1 MNKLQQLTKEQLA
14 KIGAGVLFGALFIY
28 VYAIYFWVPTAHKIE
43 GNSQKVASMESDI
56 SKAKMQKAKYKDLE
70 AKLVSLKE
78 EKEAAQ
84 KKLPRERKLPD
95 LLKTLTALSA
105 KYKVSIQ
112 SITPAGNTK
121 GEYFTKASYQISL
134 TGDYHALGRFLTALG
149 LEERILTMENLVIS
163 GTPGAAASTS
173 ATFTL
178 LAYQYNG

>member
-1 MNKLQQLTKEQLA
+1 MNKLQLTKEQLA
-14 KIGAGVLFGALFIY
+14 KIGAGALFGVLFIY
-28 VYAIYFWVPTAHKIE
+28 VYTVYFWLPTAQKIE
-43 GNSQKVASMESDI
+43 TNSKHVASMESDI
-56 SKAKMQKAKYKDLE
+56 FKAKMQKAKYKDLE

-95 LLKTLTALSA
+95 LLKTVTTLST

-112 SITPAGNTK
+112 TITPSGSTK
-121 GEYFTKASYQISL
+121 GEYFTKVSYAISL

-149 LEERILTMENLVIS
+149 LEERILTMENLVIN
-163 GTPGAAASTS
+163 GTPASAASTS

-178 LAYQYNG
+178 VAYQYNG

>member
-1 MNKLQQLTKEQLA
+1 MNKIQLTKEQWA

-28 VYAIYFWVPTAHKIE
+28 VYAVYFWLPTAKKIE
-43 GNSQKVASMESDI
+43 ANSKQTASMESDI
-56 SKAKMQKAKYKDLE
+56 FKAKMQKAKYKDLE

-95 LLKTLTALSA
+95 LIKTVTTLSA
-105 KYKVSIQ
+105 KYRVNILT
-112 SITPAGNTK
+112 ITPGGSVK
-121 GEYFTKASYQISL
+121 GEYFMKASYAISL

-149 LEERILTMENLVIS
+149 LEERILTMENLVIN
-163 GTPGAAASTS
+163 GTPGSAASTS

-178 LAYQYNG
+178 VAYQYNG